1 MGSLGNS
8 DDNALA
14 ETNNVLCKAEL
25 IYRLVPWKTKE
36 ALELA
41 TLQWMTWFNHHRLL
55 SSIGYIPLAEI
66 EVNCYWQLAGK
77 CETEVSSCTSFPPR
91 NPGRFTTDNL

>member
-1 MGSLGNS
+1 MGFASP
-8 DDNALA
+8 
-14 ETNNVLCKAEL
+14 EL

-55 SSIGYIPLAEI
+55 SSIGYIPQVSINELDLGLK
-66 EVNCYWQLAGK
+66 VNFSG
-77 CETEVSSCTSFPPR
+77 
-91 NPGRFTTDNL
+91 TTNYDICRPHSNNEYPKNQVLTTPD

>member
-1 MGSLGNS
+1 MGFASP
-8 DDNALA
+8 
-14 ETNNVLCKAEL
+14 EL

-55 SSIGYIPLAEI
+55 SSIGYAPLAEI
-66 EVNCYWQLAGK
+66 EVNSYWQLAGK

-91 NPGRFTTDNL
+91 N